1 MYRFLALLASFGLII
16 VRLIYVIYQLVVYT
30 LGFIFGLFSKRI
42 FKFLMQLSRL
52 ELTDGNKIKEHKN
65 EVIRETEGLDNS
77 EIFSGLRNYKR
88 E

>member
-52 ELTDGNKIKEHKN
+52 ELTDGNKIKELKN
-65 EVIRETEGLDNS
+65 EVIRETEELDNS

>member
-1 MYRFLALLASFGLII
+1 
-16 VRLIYVIYQLVVYT
+16 
-30 LGFIFGLFSKRI
+30 
-42 FKFLMQLSRL
+42 MQLSRL